1 MYRRE
6 FLAALAAAP
15 LFAGQNRIDRS
26 RISAIT
32 DEIAETPAEAIDFC
46 RKYGLRWVELRG
58 VPGERMHYARVP
70 EPDLKAAAKEFHDHG
85 LKVSFLNTGLLK
97 FGLPG
102 TEPVRKKP
110 ETETARQK
118 RLARGKAEFASRID
132 DLKQAIRAAH
142 ILGVDQIRVF
152 AFLRVEEPAKIE
164 QRIVDIIG
172 EMGEI
177 AAKENVRLLLENEAA
192 CNVATCSELASM
204 MKLLPAKS
212 VGINWDPLNGGHYN
226 ETPYPDGYNLLPKE
240 RIGNVQIK
248 GRSLLDPENRL
259 PWAGIFAALEK
270 DGYRGQAGL
279 ETHYFDGTLIEKSH
293 ASVLEIIRIVEHS

>member
-15 LFAGQNRIDRS
+15 LFAAKNRIDRS
-26 RISAIT
+26 RIGAIT
-32 DEIAETPAEAIDFC
+32 DEIAKTPAEAIAFC
-46 RKYGLRWVELRG
+46 GKYGLQWVELRG
-58 VPGERMHYARVP
+58 VPGARMHYAKLS
-70 EPDLKAAAKEFHDHG
+70 EPDLKAAVKQFHENG

-110 ETETARQK
+110 ETVEVRQK
-118 RLARGKAEFASRID
+118 RLDREKAEFASRAD

-142 ILGVDQIRVF
+142 ILEVDQLRVF
-152 AFLRVEEPAKIE
+152 AFLRVEDPSTVER
-164 QRIVDIIG
+164 RIVDILG

-177 AAKENVRLLLENEAA
+177 AEKENVRLLLENEVA
-192 CNVATCSELASM
+192 CNVATCRELASM

-212 VGINWDPLNGGHYN
+212 VGINWDPLNGSHFK
-226 ETPYPDGYNLLPKE
+226 EKPYPDGYNLLPKK

-259 PWAGIFAALEK
+259 PWAEMFAALAK

-293 ASVLEIIRIVEHS
+293 ASIREILRIVENS